1 MAEIFK
7 IPQGVK
13 TRGKDRINYVAAHHI
28 DTSAA
33 LEVHATA
40 VFNRAVA
47 NLAAHRGTGASHITH
62 ERGIVDH
69 YIVLN
74 DDAAMS
80 IEFGTDK
87 IKNPPSP
94 LRKAVRIE

>member
-7 IPQGVK
+7 IPPGVK
-13 TRGKDRINYVAAHHI
+13 TRGKDRINFVAAHHV
-28 DTSAA
+28 DTKAA
-33 LEVHATA
+33 LETHATA
-40 VFNRAVA
+40 LFNRAAA
-47 NLAAHRGTGASHITH
+47 NLTAHRDTGAARITH